1 MAAKAL
7 PRTNELVDPGNPY
20 SLSADASAGR
30 STAWLTMIPAS
41 GRAPDRTGPSLPASA
56 RSGSWAWAG
65 PTWRSNS
72 SAASD
77 LMGASLPSPTA
88 PVP

>member
-1 MAAKAL
+1 MAANAL
-7 PRTNELVDPGNPY
+7 PRTNELVDPGNPCA
-20 SLSADASAGR
+20 LSADASAGR

-77 LMGASLPSPTA
+77 LVGASLPSPA
-88 PVP
+88 SPVP